1 MCLEFSCKRAQ
12 SSLLELP
19 SAAENLKEV
28 ALRQRT
34 SSLFQPTNKYI
45 SINSY
50 AMTKDKNKKQEL
62 KENVQ
67 EQTPETNIESETAA
81 DTAEAEAE
89 EKDPLAEAQEQLAAL
104 NDKYLRLA
112 AEFDNFRKRTIKEK
126 ADLILTGGEK
136 VLSALLPVLDDLE
149 RARDNMQKAT
159 DVESLREGVEMIIGK
174 LDKTLAAQG
183 LKRMEPIGTLFD
195 TDFHEAIAMVP
206 VPEDEQKG
214 HVIDCVQT
222 GYLLGE
228 KVVRHAKVV
237 VGQ

>member
-1 MCLEFSCKRAQ
+1 
-12 SSLLELP
+12 
-19 SAAENLKEV
+19 
-28 ALRQRT
+28 
-34 SSLFQPTNKYI
+34 
-45 SINSY
+45 
-50 AMTKDKNKKQEL
+50 MTEDKNKEQEL

-67 EQTPETNIESETAA
+67 GQAPETEIENAKTEGETA

>member
-1 MCLEFSCKRAQ
+1 
-12 SSLLELP
+12 
-19 SAAENLKEV
+19 
-28 ALRQRT
+28 
-34 SSLFQPTNKYI
+34 
-45 SINSY
+45 
-50 AMTKDKNKKQEL
+50 MTEDKNKEQEL

-67 EQTPETNIESETAA
+67 GQAPETEIETAQAEGETA

>member
-1 MCLEFSCKRAQ
+1 
-12 SSLLELP
+12 
-19 SAAENLKEV
+19 
-28 ALRQRT
+28 
-34 SSLFQPTNKYI
+34 
-45 SINSY
+45 
-50 AMTKDKNKKQEL
+50 MTEDKNKEQEQ

-67 EQTPETNIESETAA
+67 GQAPETEIENAQAEGETA

-89 EKDPLAEAQEQLAAL
+89 EKDPLVEAQEQVAAL

>member
-1 MCLEFSCKRAQ
+1 
-12 SSLLELP
+12 
-19 SAAENLKEV
+19 
-28 ALRQRT
+28 
-34 SSLFQPTNKYI
+34 
-45 SINSY
+45 
-50 AMTKDKNKKQEL
+50 MTKDKNKEQEL

-67 EQTPETNIESETAA
+67 GQAPETEIENAQAEGETA

-89 EKDPLAEAQEQLAAL
+89 EKDPLAEAQEQVAAL

>member
-1 MCLEFSCKRAQ
+1 MD
-12 SSLLELP
+12 
-19 SAAENLKEV
+19 KE
-28 ALRQRT
+28 
-34 SSLFQPTNKYI
+34 
-45 SINSY
+45 
-50 AMTKDKNKKQEL
+50 KN
-62 KENVQ
+62 
-67 EQTPETNIESETAA
+67 TPEDPKDEETVVMPDEGVTVADDLEEEMNETGEDVAQRKIEEL
-81 DTAEAEAE
+81 EASL
-89 EKDPLAEAQEQLAAL
+89 EKEKKE
-104 NDKYLRLA
+104 YLFLM

>member
-1 MCLEFSCKRAQ
+1 
-12 SSLLELP
+12 
-19 SAAENLKEV
+19 
-28 ALRQRT
+28 
-34 SSLFQPTNKYI
+34 
-45 SINSY
+45 
-50 AMTKDKNKKQEL
+50 MTEDKNKEQEL

-67 EQTPETNIESETAA
+67 GQAPETEIENAQAEGETA

-159 DVESLREGVEMIIGK
+159 DVESLREGVEMIISK

>member
-1 MCLEFSCKRAQ
+1 
-12 SSLLELP
+12 
-19 SAAENLKEV
+19 
-28 ALRQRT
+28 
-34 SSLFQPTNKYI
+34 
-45 SINSY
+45 
-50 AMTKDKNKKQEL
+50 MTEDKNKEQEL

-67 EQTPETNIESETAA
+67 GQAPETEIENAKAEGETAE
-81 DTAEAEAE
+81 TAEAEAE
-89 EKDPLAEAQEQLAAL
+89 EKDPLAEAQEQVAAL

>member
-1 MCLEFSCKRAQ
+1 
-12 SSLLELP
+12 
-19 SAAENLKEV
+19 
-28 ALRQRT
+28 
-34 SSLFQPTNKYI
+34 
-45 SINSY
+45 
-50 AMTKDKNKKQEL
+50 MTEDKNKEQEL

-67 EQTPETNIESETAA
+67 GQAPETEIENAQAEGETA

-89 EKDPLAEAQEQLAAL
+89 EKDPLVEAQEQVAAL

>member
-1 MCLEFSCKRAQ
+1 
-12 SSLLELP
+12 
-19 SAAENLKEV
+19 
-28 ALRQRT
+28 
-34 SSLFQPTNKYI
+34 
-45 SINSY
+45 
-50 AMTKDKNKKQEL
+50 MTEDKNKEQEL

-67 EQTPETNIESETAA
+67 GQAPETEIENAQAEGETA

-89 EKDPLAEAQEQLAAL
+89 EKDPLAEAQEQLASL

-159 DVESLREGVEMIIGK
+159 DLESLREGVEMIIGK

>member
-1 MCLEFSCKRAQ
+1 
-12 SSLLELP
+12 
-19 SAAENLKEV
+19 
-28 ALRQRT
+28 
-34 SSLFQPTNKYI
+34 
-45 SINSY
+45 
-50 AMTKDKNKKQEL
+50 MTKDKNKKQEL

-67 EQTPETNIESETAA
+67 EQTPETNIGSETAA

-89 EKDPLAEAQEQLAAL
+89 EKDPLAEAQEQVAAL

-174 LDKTLAAQG
+174 LDKTLAAPG
-183 LKRMEPIGTLFD
+183 LKRMEPIGTLFA

-206 VPEDEQKG
+206 VPEDKQKG

>member
-1 MCLEFSCKRAQ
+1 MGARAPSPGPSILFGLTQIQRWLYDKTINISPPFIVFIAEFHDYLLRTDFYQ
-12 SSLLELP
+12 SRHTQEFLPKGRQLHLQSLDSKLRRQP
-19 SAAENLKEV
+19 SAQKGHAHKRDEH
-28 ALRQRT
+28 
-34 SSLFQPTNKYI
+34 
-45 SINSY
+45 
-50 AMTKDKNKKQEL
+50 QEP
-62 KENVQ
+62 V
-67 EQTPETNIESETAA
+67 
-81 DTAEAEAE
+81 
-89 EKDPLAEAQEQLAAL
+89 
-104 NDKYLRLA
+104 
-112 AEFDNFRKRTIKEK
+112 
-126 ADLILTGGEK
+126 GEK

>member
-1 MCLEFSCKRAQ
+1 
-12 SSLLELP
+12 
-19 SAAENLKEV
+19 
-28 ALRQRT
+28 
-34 SSLFQPTNKYI
+34 
-45 SINSY
+45 
-50 AMTKDKNKKQEL
+50 MTEDKNKEQEQ

-67 EQTPETNIESETAA
+67 GQAPETEIENAQAEGETA

-89 EKDPLAEAQEQLAAL
+89 EKDPLTEAQEQVAAL

>member
-1 MCLEFSCKRAQ
+1 
-12 SSLLELP
+12 
-19 SAAENLKEV
+19 
-28 ALRQRT
+28 
-34 SSLFQPTNKYI
+34 
-45 SINSY
+45 
-50 AMTKDKNKKQEL
+50 MTEDKNKEQEL

-67 EQTPETNIESETAA
+67 GQAPETEIENAKTKGETA

-89 EKDPLAEAQEQLAAL
+89 EKDPLAEAQEQLASL

>member
-1 MCLEFSCKRAQ
+1 MTEDKT
-12 SSLLELP
+12 
-19 SAAENLKEV
+19 KE
-28 ALRQRT
+28 
-34 SSLFQPTNKYI
+34 
-45 SINSY
+45 
-50 AMTKDKNKKQEL
+50 QEL

-67 EQTPETNIESETAA
+67 GQAPETEIENAQTEGETAE
-81 DTAEAEAE
+81 TAEAEAE

>member
-1 MCLEFSCKRAQ
+1 
-12 SSLLELP
+12 
-19 SAAENLKEV
+19 
-28 ALRQRT
+28 
-34 SSLFQPTNKYI
+34 
-45 SINSY
+45 
-50 AMTKDKNKKQEL
+50 MTEDKNKEQEL

-67 EQTPETNIESETAA
+67 GQAPETEIENAQAEGETA

-174 LDKTLAAQG
+174 LDKTLAVQF
-183 LKRMEPIGTLFD
+183 LIRM
-195 TDFHEAIAMVP
+195 
-206 VPEDEQKG
+206 
-214 HVIDCVQT
+214 
-222 GYLLGE
+222 
-228 KVVRHAKVV
+228 
-237 VGQ
+237 

>member
-1 MCLEFSCKRAQ
+1 
-12 SSLLELP
+12 
-19 SAAENLKEV
+19 
-28 ALRQRT
+28 
-34 SSLFQPTNKYI
+34 
-45 SINSY
+45 
-50 AMTKDKNKKQEL
+50 MTEDKNKEQEL
-62 KENVQ
+62 KENVHGQ
-67 EQTPETNIESETAA
+67 APETEIENAQAEGETA

-149 RARDNMQKAT
+149 RARDNMQKST

-174 LDKTLAAQG
+174 LNKTLAAQG

>member
-1 MCLEFSCKRAQ
+1 
-12 SSLLELP
+12 
-19 SAAENLKEV
+19 
-28 ALRQRT
+28 
-34 SSLFQPTNKYI
+34 
-45 SINSY
+45 
-50 AMTKDKNKKQEL
+50 MTKDKNKEQEQ

-67 EQTPETNIESETAA
+67 GQAPETEIENAKTEGE
-81 DTAEAEAE
+81 TAEAEADAE

>member
-1 MCLEFSCKRAQ
+1 
-12 SSLLELP
+12 
-19 SAAENLKEV
+19 
-28 ALRQRT
+28 
-34 SSLFQPTNKYI
+34 
-45 SINSY
+45 
-50 AMTKDKNKKQEL
+50 MTEDKNKEQEL

-67 EQTPETNIESETAA
+67 DTPETEIENAQAEGETAE
-81 DTAEAEAE
+81 TAEAEAE
-89 EKDPLAEAQEQLAAL
+89 EKDPLAEAQEQVAAL

-149 RARDNMQKAT
+149 RARDNMQKSS
-159 DVESLREGVEMIIGK
+159 DVESRREGVEMIIGK

-183 LKRMEPIGTLFD
+183 LKRMEPIDTLFD

>member
-1 MCLEFSCKRAQ
+1 MSE
-12 SSLLELP
+12 
-19 SAAENLKEV
+19 
-28 ALRQRT
+28 
-34 SSLFQPTNKYI
+34 
-45 SINSY
+45 
-50 AMTKDKNKKQEL
+50 DKNKEQEL

-67 EQTPETNIESETAA
+67 GQAPETEIENAQAEGETA

-112 AEFDNFRKRTIKEK
+112 AEFDNFRKRTIKER
-126 ADLILTGGEK
+126 AALILTGGEK

>member
-1 MCLEFSCKRAQ
+1 
-12 SSLLELP
+12 
-19 SAAENLKEV
+19 
-28 ALRQRT
+28 
-34 SSLFQPTNKYI
+34 
-45 SINSY
+45 
-50 AMTKDKNKKQEL
+50 MTEDKNKEQEL

-67 EQTPETNIESETAA
+67 DTPETEIENAQTESETAA

-89 EKDPLAEAQEQLAAL
+89 EKDPLVEAQEQVAAL

>member
-1 MCLEFSCKRAQ
+1 
-12 SSLLELP
+12 
-19 SAAENLKEV
+19 
-28 ALRQRT
+28 
-34 SSLFQPTNKYI
+34 
-45 SINSY
+45 
-50 AMTKDKNKKQEL
+50 MTEDKNKEQEL

-67 EQTPETNIESETAA
+67 GQAPETEIENAQAEGETA

-136 VLSALLPVLDDLE
+136 ALSALLPVLDDLE
-149 RARDNMQKAT
+149 RARDNLQKAT

>member
-1 MCLEFSCKRAQ
+1 
-12 SSLLELP
+12 
-19 SAAENLKEV
+19 
-28 ALRQRT
+28 
-34 SSLFQPTNKYI
+34 
-45 SINSY
+45 
-50 AMTKDKNKKQEL
+50 MTEDKNKEQEQ

-67 EQTPETNIESETAA
+67 GQAPETEIENVQAEGETA

-159 DVESLREGVEMIIGK
+159 DLESLREGVEMIIGK

>member
-1 MCLEFSCKRAQ
+1 
-12 SSLLELP
+12 
-19 SAAENLKEV
+19 
-28 ALRQRT
+28 
-34 SSLFQPTNKYI
+34 
-45 SINSY
+45 
-50 AMTKDKNKKQEL
+50 MTEDKNKEQEL
-62 KENVQ
+62 TENVQ
-67 EQTPETNIESETAA
+67 GQAPETEIENAQAEGETA

>member
-1 MCLEFSCKRAQ
+1 
-12 SSLLELP
+12 
-19 SAAENLKEV
+19 
-28 ALRQRT
+28 
-34 SSLFQPTNKYI
+34 
-45 SINSY
+45 
-50 AMTKDKNKKQEL
+50 MTEDKNKEQEQ

-67 EQTPETNIESETAA
+67 GQAPETEIENAQAEGETA

-89 EKDPLAEAQEQLAAL
+89 EKDPLAEAQEQVAAL

-206 VPEDEQKG
+206 VTEDEQKG

>member
-1 MCLEFSCKRAQ
+1 
-12 SSLLELP
+12 
-19 SAAENLKEV
+19 
-28 ALRQRT
+28 
-34 SSLFQPTNKYI
+34 
-45 SINSY
+45 
-50 AMTKDKNKKQEL
+50 MTEDKNKEQEL

-67 EQTPETNIESETAA
+67 GQAPETEIENAKTEGETA
-81 DTAEAEAE
+81 DTAETEAE

>member
-1 MCLEFSCKRAQ
+1 
-12 SSLLELP
+12 
-19 SAAENLKEV
+19 
-28 ALRQRT
+28 
-34 SSLFQPTNKYI
+34 
-45 SINSY
+45 
-50 AMTKDKNKKQEL
+50 MTEDKNKEQEL

-67 EQTPETNIESETAA
+67 GQAPETEIENAQAEGETA

-174 LDKTLAAQG
+174 LNKTLAAQG

>member
-1 MCLEFSCKRAQ
+1 
-12 SSLLELP
+12 
-19 SAAENLKEV
+19 
-28 ALRQRT
+28 
-34 SSLFQPTNKYI
+34 
-45 SINSY
+45 
-50 AMTKDKNKKQEL
+50 MTEDKNKEQEL
-62 KENVQ
+62 KESVQ
-67 EQTPETNIESETAA
+67 DTPETEIENAQTEGETAE
-81 DTAEAEAE
+81 TAEAEAE
-89 EKDPLAEAQEQLAAL
+89 EKDPLAEAQEQVAAL

-195 TDFHEAIAMVP
+195 TDFHEALSLI
-206 VPEDEQKG
+206 
-214 HVIDCVQT
+214 HI
-222 GYLLGE
+222 
-228 KVVRHAKVV
+228 
-237 VGQ
+237 

>member
-1 MCLEFSCKRAQ
+1 
-12 SSLLELP
+12 
-19 SAAENLKEV
+19 
-28 ALRQRT
+28 
-34 SSLFQPTNKYI
+34 
-45 SINSY
+45 
-50 AMTKDKNKKQEL
+50 MTEDKNKEQEL

-67 EQTPETNIESETAA
+67 GQAPETEIENAKTEGETA

-89 EKDPLAEAQEQLAAL
+89 EKDPLAEAQEQVAAL

>member
-1 MCLEFSCKRAQ
+1 
-12 SSLLELP
+12 
-19 SAAENLKEV
+19 
-28 ALRQRT
+28 
-34 SSLFQPTNKYI
+34 
-45 SINSY
+45 
-50 AMTKDKNKKQEL
+50 MTEDKNKEQEQ

-67 EQTPETNIESETAA
+67 GQAPETEIENAQAEGETA

-89 EKDPLAEAQEQLAAL
+89 EKDPLAEAQEQVAAL

>member
-1 MCLEFSCKRAQ
+1 
-12 SSLLELP
+12 
-19 SAAENLKEV
+19 
-28 ALRQRT
+28 
-34 SSLFQPTNKYI
+34 
-45 SINSY
+45 
-50 AMTKDKNKKQEL
+50 MTEDKNKEQEQ

-67 EQTPETNIESETAA
+67 GQAPETEIENAQAEGETAE
-81 DTAEAEAE
+81 TAEAEVE

>member
-1 MCLEFSCKRAQ
+1 
-12 SSLLELP
+12 
-19 SAAENLKEV
+19 
-28 ALRQRT
+28 
-34 SSLFQPTNKYI
+34 
-45 SINSY
+45 
-50 AMTKDKNKKQEL
+50 MTKDKNKKQEL

-67 EQTPETNIESETAA
+67 GQAPETEIENAQVEGETA

>member
-1 MCLEFSCKRAQ
+1 
-12 SSLLELP
+12 
-19 SAAENLKEV
+19 
-28 ALRQRT
+28 
-34 SSLFQPTNKYI
+34 
-45 SINSY
+45 
-50 AMTKDKNKKQEL
+50 MTKDKNKEQEL

-67 EQTPETNIESETAA
+67 EQAPETEIENAQTESETAE
-81 DTAEAEAE
+81 TAEAEAE

-149 RARDNMQKAT
+149 RARDNMQKST

-195 TDFHEAIAMVP
+195 TDFHEAIALVP
-206 VPEDEQKG
+206 VPEDEKKG

>member
-1 MCLEFSCKRAQ
+1 
-12 SSLLELP
+12 
-19 SAAENLKEV
+19 
-28 ALRQRT
+28 
-34 SSLFQPTNKYI
+34 
-45 SINSY
+45 
-50 AMTKDKNKKQEL
+50 MTEDKNKEQEL

-67 EQTPETNIESETAA
+67 GQAPETEIENVQAEGETA

>member
-1 MCLEFSCKRAQ
+1 
-12 SSLLELP
+12 
-19 SAAENLKEV
+19 
-28 ALRQRT
+28 
-34 SSLFQPTNKYI
+34 
-45 SINSY
+45 
-50 AMTKDKNKKQEL
+50 MTEDKNKEQEL

-67 EQTPETNIESETAA
+67 GQAPETEIENAQAEGETA